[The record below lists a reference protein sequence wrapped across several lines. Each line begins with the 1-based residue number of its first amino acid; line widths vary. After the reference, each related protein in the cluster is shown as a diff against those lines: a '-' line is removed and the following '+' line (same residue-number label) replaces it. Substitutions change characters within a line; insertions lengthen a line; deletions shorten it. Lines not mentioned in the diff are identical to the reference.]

1 MTLSLNKKSFIP
13 IYPVSLVEQIVEF
26 LKQAAIEGRV
36 KEGARLSENELQRI
50 LGVSRSPI
58 REAFRVLE
66 KTGLVTII
74 PRRGTFVQRIN
85 KKSIEEN
92 FTIRAWLEG
101 LAARLATERL
111 DQKDLKD
118 MESSFSKMR
127 QSVRK
132 RNFRN
137 YLKSHAE
144 FHDTFIKASK
154 NDTLIKISD
163 NLRIRVIWH
172 RFMFNYVREN
182 CAYGL
187 QVHGEILRLFKKK
200 DAIQVEKLVK
210 EHILVA
216 LNWFLEFLESKEEEK
231 LEERKVQRADSSY
244 LRSKLSKVRGGVN
257 ASKTA
262 NGNL

>member
-26 LKQAAIEGRV
+26 LTQAAIEGRI
-36 KEGARLSENELQRI
+36 KEGARLSENELQKI

-66 KTGLVTII
+66 KKGLVTMI
-74 PRRGTFVQRIN
+74 PRKGTFVQRIN

-92 FTIRAWLEG
+92 FTIRAWLES

-111 DQKDLKD
+111 NQKDIKN
-118 MESSFSKMR
+118 MESSLSKMR
-127 QSVRK
+127 QAARK
-132 RNFRN
+132 GNFTN
-137 YLKSHAE
+137 YLKHHAE
-144 FHDTFIKASK
+144 FHNTFVNASG
-154 NDTLIKISD
+154 NDTLIKISE
-163 NLRIRVIWH
+163 NLSIRVIWH

-182 CAYGL
+182 FEYGL

-200 DAIQVEKLVK
+200 DAAKVETVTK

-216 LNWFLEFLESKEEEK
+216 LNWFLEFLESKEEEEFKHRDIQRLKSSNVRRK
-231 LEERKVQRADSSY
+231 LPKI
-244 LRSKLSKVRGGVN
+244 RGGVN
-257 ASKTA
+257 ASETA
-262 NGNL
+262 N